1 MNKIVYS
8 LVNYCKQE
16 KYSKVEKL
24 LSHKKKSLTWEDYF
38 VLSSLYLKN
47 KNFKN
52 IEKYSRKILDKLT
65 SSRFAYNN
73 FGNNLFNLNKTDKA
87 IKYYKKSLSFKKNE
101 LDLKDSIQKFFKQ
114 VSKYRKNKNLNSN
127 KIRSEIEELRAKIV
141 LRQIVTIGRPHF
153 AELYNRIEALVIF
166 LNEILNEFYKKKNTH
181 LNLFIQKTLKKIIIQ
196 KSNFFLLFKL
206 NADYE
211 NPYFNLARCYL
222 KKNQYEKSV
231 NYFYLANKLDKT
243 NKYNNKILEIYY
255 LLNEKKKFFQL
266 LKKVKKQ
273 KKVDFSC
280 LAISNFA
287 SEQWNLKNPYSFC
300 ENPLNY
306 IYKTNILNSKNF
318 NSKNLKMIE
327 KEIKKNRNKL
337 YTPVVKGHKSIG
349 NLFESKTKNINNL
362 KSVIKKNINNYKKN
376 FSNERNLMI
385 NKFPDKYKLNAWFIS
400 LKKGGEVTSHIHD
413 GWLSGVFYVK
423 RPEDKRNLKGDIELT
438 SRFKNLPLLK
448 KKQNRKSL
456 KIKPGDLL
464 LFPSSLPHR
473 VIPFDM
479 NKERLSIAFD
489 MKPII

>member
-181 LNLFIQKTLKKIIIQ
+181 LNLLIQKTLKKIIIQ

-266 LKKVKKQ
+266 LKKVKKL
-273 KKVDFSC
+273 DFSC

-337 YTPVVKGHKSIG
+337 YTPVVIGHKSIG

-376 FSNERNLMI
+376 FSNKRNLMI

>member
-1 MNKIVYS
+1 M
-8 LVNYCKQE
+8 
-16 KYSKVEKL
+16 
-24 LSHKKKSLTWEDYF
+24 
-38 VLSSLYLKN
+38 
-47 KNFKN
+47 
-52 IEKYSRKILDKLT
+52 
-65 SSRFAYNN
+65 
-73 FGNNLFNLNKTDKA
+73 
-87 IKYYKKSLSFKKNE
+87 
-101 LDLKDSIQKFFKQ
+101 
-114 VSKYRKNKNLNSN
+114 
-127 KIRSEIEELRAKIV
+127 
-141 LRQIVTIGRPHF
+141 
-153 AELYNRIEALVIF
+153 
-166 LNEILNEFYKKKNTH
+166 
-181 LNLFIQKTLKKIIIQ
+181 
-196 KSNFFLLFKL
+196 FKL

-337 YTPVVKGHKSIG
+337 YTPVVIGHKSIG

-376 FSNERNLMI
+376 FSNKRNLMI

>member
-24 LSHKKKSLTWEDYF
+24 LSEKKKSLTWEDYLI
-38 VLSSLYLKN
+38 LSSLNLKD
-47 KNFKN
+47 KNLKN
-52 IEKYSRKILDKLT
+52 IEKYSRKILKKLP

-73 FGNNLFNLNKTDKA
+73 FGNNFYNLKKTDKA
-87 IKYYKKSLSFKKNE
+87 IKYYKKSLNFKKNE
-101 LDLKDSIQKFFKQ
+101 LDLKESIQKFYKQ
-114 VSKYRKNKNLNSN
+114 ISKYRKNKYLNLN
-127 KIRSEIEELRAKIV
+127 KIISETEEFRAKLS

-153 AELYNRIEALVIF
+153 AELYNRIEILITF
-166 LNEILNEFYKKKNTH
+166 LNEILNEFNKRKKNS
-181 LNLFIQKTLKKIIIQ
+181 LRLFVQKNLKKIIKQ
-196 KSNFFLLFKL
+196 KSNFVSLFKL

-222 KKNQYEKSV
+222 EKKQYEKSA
-231 NYFYLANKLDKT
+231 NYFHLANKLDKT

-255 LLNEKKKFFQL
+255 LLNEKKKFFKL
-266 LKKVKKQ
+266 LKKVKNQ
-273 KKVDFSC
+273 KKIDFNC

-300 ENPLNY
+300 DNPLDY
-306 IYKTNILNSKNF
+306 IYKTNILNRSNF
-318 NSKNLKMIE
+318 NFKNLKMIE

-337 YTPVVKGHKSIG
+337 YTPVVIGHKSIG
-349 NLFESKTKNINNL
+349 NLFESKTKNIDNL
-362 KSVIKKNINNYKKN
+362 KKIIKKNINNYKKN
-376 FSNERNLMI
+376 FFSKRNLMI
-385 NKFPDKYKLNAWFIS
+385 NKFPNKYNLNAWFIS

-423 RPEDKRNLKGDIELT
+423 RPEDKKNVKGDIELS

-448 KKQNRKSL
+448 KNQNKKTLR
-456 KIKPGDLL
+456 IKPGDLL

>member
-166 LNEILNEFYKKKNTH
+166 LNEILNEFYKKKKYSFKFTYSENFKKNNHTKIKF
-181 LNLFIQKTLKKIIIQ
+181 LFI
-196 KSNFFLLFKL
+196 
-206 NADYE
+206 
-211 NPYFNLARCYL
+211 
-222 KKNQYEKSV
+222 V
-231 NYFYLANKLDKT
+231 
-243 NKYNNKILEIYY
+243 
-255 LLNEKKKFFQL
+255 
-266 LKKVKKQ
+266 
-273 KKVDFSC
+273 
-280 LAISNFA
+280 
-287 SEQWNLKNPYSFC
+287 
-300 ENPLNY
+300 
-306 IYKTNILNSKNF
+306 
-318 NSKNLKMIE
+318 
-327 KEIKKNRNKL
+327 
-337 YTPVVKGHKSIG
+337 
-349 NLFESKTKNINNL
+349 
-362 KSVIKKNINNYKKN
+362 
-376 FSNERNLMI
+376 
-385 NKFPDKYKLNAWFIS
+385 
-400 LKKGGEVTSHIHD
+400 
-413 GWLSGVFYVK
+413 
-423 RPEDKRNLKGDIELT
+423 
-438 SRFKNLPLLK
+438 
-448 KKQNRKSL
+448 
-456 KIKPGDLL
+456 
-464 LFPSSLPHR
+464 
-473 VIPFDM
+473 
-479 NKERLSIAFD
+479 
-489 MKPII
+489 